1 MKITLR
7 TFRQTHAS
15 CQKTVYR
22 PLLVTCNKS
31 DDFRRSC
38 GQKRFRHFRI
48 FALDLLTFQPP
59 KRSGATE
66 GFCVREKYAMCDSA
80 TSATSNNMKLVHGCM
95 GLLHL
100 VQRGE
105 DRTGSQPTQA
115 LLAVPNVTAH
125 PSTASV
131 PITVLLLGGFNAPV
145 KGLILRTLAVVN
157 TKTEN
162 PPKLF
167 PGDRGED
174 IAT

>member
-1 MKITLR
+1 MIFGEVAVKNDFGTS
-7 TFRQTHAS
+7 AS
-15 CQKTVYR
+15 L
-22 PLLVTCNKS
+22 P
-31 DDFRRSC
+31 
-38 GQKRFRHFRI
+38 
-48 FALDLLTFQPP
+48 LTFWPFNLQNAAVQQRDSVWE
-59 KRSGATE
+59 K
-66 GFCVREKYAMCDSA
+66 KYAMCDSA

-131 PITVLLLGGFNAPV
+131 PITVLLLCGFNAPIT
-145 KGLILRTLAVVN
+145 GLILRTLAVVN